1 MQIHNTFFF
10 LGSWLYQTTL
20 IVCLSAL
27 IENLLAL
34 RLSKVVVK
42 VMTRNMQRDVPRM
55 NELMNRTHEHVFPEL
70 QRYWPSASIMIP
82 GHVCQ
87 EPSQQHSSYP
97 WHLQIVTHVYADVT
111 GRDMRASGSIRWF
124 PSNLT
129 IHQNKVQYSI
139 KKSNQIQHSTTEKC
153 TMSISHLLPLS
164 SKLTLLCTAL

>member
-111 GRDMRASGSIRWF
+111 GRDMRASGSGNGLTCRPRFEEEIAVELGF
-124 PSNLT
+124 LPHLQKCYNSGISKIDTISALSTNSNPS
-129 IHQNKVQYSI
+129 
-139 KKSNQIQHSTTEKC
+139 
-153 TMSISHLLPLS
+153 PP
-164 SKLTLLCTAL
+164 